1 MTDQRLIRAPLF
13 YGYWLIGAAFVA
25 QFVAVGMQNYVTG
38 AFMLPMCE
46 ELGWTRAEFTLPR
59 TLGQFVLAFTGFVIG
74 AHVDSRGARP
84 FMIGGT
90 FVLAL
95 SLYGLGGV
103 ESLTGWI
110 VINGLA
116 LSVGAALIG
125 NLVVNVTLAKWFVD
139 LRGRAIAWSAMGV
152 SMAGV
157 VLTPAT
163 AWMIEHW
170 GWRTTWEL
178 LAGITLL
185 LVLPVAAVM
194 RRTPEDH
201 GLHPDGRSDEQ
212 VASGLGA
219 TAAADFS
226 ASITRAAAL
235 RTPAF
240 YLLVVAFGLFTINIG
255 VMLLQTIPY
264 LIDAG
269 YSATTAA
276 FMITVASIPALVS
289 KPIWGHFIDRT
300 EPRPL
305 AAGGAALTGLS
316 VLVIVASVHAGAL
329 SGVYAG
335 YFLLGCG
342 WGGMIPLSEV
352 IWARFFGRRYLG
364 AVRSAAL
371 PFSLI
376 FAAGAP
382 LAVSYYHD
390 VIGDYVGAL
399 LIIAAANLVSAV
411 LILKIPKPVTVT
423 S

>member
-1 MTDQRLIRAPLF
+1 MIDTSRAQPVF

-25 QFVAVGMQNYVTG
+25 QFIAVGMQNYVIG

-46 ELGWTRAEFTLPR
+46 DLGWTRAEFTLPR
-59 TLGQFVLAFTGFVIG
+59 TLGQFVLAVAGFLIG
-74 AHVDSRGARP
+74 ARVDLHGARP
-84 FMIGGT
+84 FMFGGA
-90 FVLAL
+90 FVLAASLFLL
-95 SLYGLGGV
+95 SDVQTLA
-103 ESLTGWI
+103 GWI
-110 VINGLA
+110 VLNGLM
-116 LSVGAALIG
+116 LSVGAAMIG
-125 NLVVNVTLAKWFVD
+125 NLVVNVTLAKWFVE

-163 AWMIEHW
+163 AWMIGHW
-170 GWRTTWEL
+170 GWRTSWEL
-178 LAGITLL
+178 LALATLVF
-185 LVLPVAAVM
+185 VLPVAAVM
-194 RRTPEDH
+194 RRAPEDH
-201 GLHPDGRSDEQ
+201 GLHPDGRTNEQ
-212 VASGLGA
+212 VANGLGA
-219 TAAADFS
+219 NAAADFS
-226 ASITRAAAL
+226 SSVTRAAAL
-235 RTPAF
+235 RTPTF
-240 YLLVVAFGLFTINIG
+240 YLLVLAFGLFTINIG

-269 YSATTAA
+269 FEATTAA

-289 KPIWGHFIDRT
+289 KPIWGHFIDRA

-305 AAGGAALTGLS
+305 AAGGAVLTGLS
-316 VLVIVASVHAGAL
+316 VLVIVVSVGAGNLA
-329 SGVYAG
+329 GVYVG

-390 VIGDYVGAL
+390 VVGDYVGAL
-399 LIIAAANLVSAV
+399 LTIAVANLISAV
-411 LILKIPKPVTVT
+411 LILRIPKPTRT
-423 S
+423 

>member
-1 MTDQRLIRAPLF
+1 LY

-59 TLGQFVLAFTGFVIG
+59 TLGQFVLAGAGFFIG
-74 AHVDSRGARP
+74 ARVDQFGARP
-84 FMIGGT
+84 FMLGGAV
-90 FVLAL
+90 VLAA
-95 SLYGLGGV
+95 SLYLLADV
-103 ESLTGWI
+103 QSLTGW
-110 VINGLA
+110 VLINGII

-157 VLTPAT
+157 VLTPIT
-163 AWMIEHW
+163 AWTIEQF
-170 GWRTTWEL
+170 GWRDTWQF
-178 LAGITLL
+178 LALATI
-185 LVLPVAAVM
+185 VCVVPVALLM
-194 RRTPEDH
+194 KRTPEDH
-201 GLHPDGRSDEQ
+201 GWHPDGRSNEQ
-212 VASGLGA
+212 MAEGLGA
-219 TAAADFS
+219 TAAADYT
-226 ASITRAAAL
+226 ASMTRAVAL
-235 RTPAF
+235 RTPTF
-240 YLLVVAFGLFTINIG
+240 YLLVLAFGLFTINIG

-264 LIDAG
+264 LSDAG
-269 YSATTAA
+269 YERTTAA
-276 FMITVASIPALVS
+276 FMITVASVPALIS
-289 KPIWGHFIDRT
+289 KPIWGHFIDRV

-305 AAGGAALTGLS
+305 AAGGAMLTGLS
-316 VLVIVASVHAGAL
+316 VLVIVSSVAGGSL
-329 SGVYAG
+329 WGVYAG
-335 YFLLGCG
+335 YLLLGCG

-371 PFSLI
+371 PFSLL

-390 VIGDYVGAL
+390 VVGDYVGAL
-399 LIIAAANLVSAV
+399 LAIAAANLLSAL
-411 LILKIPKPVTVT
+411 LILRIPRPGA
-423 S
+423 SA